1 MEFHIS
7 IDGTTEGPL
16 PEDDVRSR
24 IAAGRL
30 RSEDHCWA
38 VGWDGWRPIRDVF
51 PDAVAELQTQALPT
65 WEAVVARP
73 PDEAADLRRKMP
85 VRRDRTS
92 GALFLGLGAVA
103 VVGLILGSIGFFGGD
118 GTSDKSKETPAVSKG
133 RQAAERRAAL
143 ESGIA
148 NGPVLKERLFSGT
161 NLQQIAQGCLAYA
174 KAHDGNLPTF
184 CEDLRPLFGDRL
196 EGVLDVPETPERESA
211 GYVLRMDITTRMPPE
226 TVIAFEARARSDGS
240 RAVAYLNGKV
250 RVLPAGDPELRR
262 AIGR

>member
-7 IDGTTEGPL
+7 IEGKTEGPL
-16 PEDDVRSR
+16 TEDDVRTR
-24 IAAGRL
+24 IVAGRL
-30 RSEDHCWA
+30 RPVDHCWA
-38 VGWDGWRPIRDVF
+38 AGWDAWRPVRDVF
-51 PDAVAELQTQALPT
+51 PDAVEELQMATLPT
-65 WEAVVARP
+65 WNAVIARP
-73 PDEAADLRRKMP
+73 PDEAADLRRKLP
-85 VRRDRTS
+85 VRQDRTS
-92 GALFLGLGAVA
+92 GALFLGLGSVA
-103 VVGLILGSIGFFGGD
+103 AVGLILGAIWFFGGGARPD
-118 GTSDKSKETPAVSKG
+118 ASGEKPALSKG

-143 ESGIA
+143 EAGTA

-196 EGVLDVPETPERESA
+196 EDVLDVPETPERESA
-211 GYVLRMDITTRMPPE
+211 GYVLRMDITTSMPPE
-226 TVIAFEARARSDGS
+226 TVIAFEARARPDGS